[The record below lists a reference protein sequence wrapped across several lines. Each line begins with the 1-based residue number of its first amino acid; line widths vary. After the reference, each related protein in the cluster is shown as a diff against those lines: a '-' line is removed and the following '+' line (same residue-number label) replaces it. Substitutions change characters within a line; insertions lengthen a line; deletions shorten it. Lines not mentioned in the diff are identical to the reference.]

1 MNQSTAGTR
10 DGFQVLRDHFTVPK
24 DSALDLQTKRALV
37 ICHFFLNHNMAVAD
51 IVWLLDE
58 DAETVILSLLE
69 QGIIQ
74 ERRRQPRPAAQ
85 ESETRKK
92 MAIVRTTELYARL
105 RS

>member
-1 MNQSTAGTR
+1 M
-10 DGFQVLRDHFTVPK
+10 LRDHFTVPK

-37 ICHFFLNHNMAVAD
+37 ICHFFLNRNMAVAD

-58 DAETVILSLLE
+58 DAKTVILTLLE

-74 ERRRQPRPAAQ
+74 ERRSLPRPAPQ
-85 ESETRKK
+85 ESEARKK